1 MCKWVCLGNVHFY
14 NTRYRIA
21 PHGFLCLPR
30 AHPRQCVVPEWTQ
43 AAGGRQKPPLR
54 PLAAPHKP
62 SQATEVHRC
71 TTVGAAATTPLAPRS
86 QPRRHAGGA
95 DGPGRGARLA
105 SAAARRSRCTRA
117 LQLPKRP
124 AKHDTQP
131 GHAAGSC
138 GVKAR
143 AWDHASGRARCRMD
157 RLTRLGRAGVVR
169 ARCGECTPAMPKL
182 GPYADALGRAGA
194 PRRGTRCGRCGS
206 RTTALIGGYHTA

>member
-1 MCKWVCLGNVHFY
+1 MPTPRTPTAVCG
-14 NTRYRIA
+14 
-21 PHGFLCLPR
+21 PR
-30 AHPRQCVVPEWTQ
+30 VDPSSRGPAETAV
-43 AAGGRQKPPLR
+43 AASGG
-54 PLAAPHKP
+54 P
-62 SQATEVHRC
+62 SQALPSHR
-71 TTVGAAATTPLAPRS
+71 GASMHHGRRSSDHTPLAPRS

-117 LQLPKRP
+117 LQLAKRP

-143 AWDHASGRARCRMD
+143 AWDHASGRARCGMD

>member
-1 MCKWVCLGNVHFY
+1 MPTPRTLTAVCGPIVDPSSRGPAE
-14 NTRYRIA
+14 TA
-21 PHGFLCLPR
+21 
-30 AHPRQCVVPEWTQ
+30 V
-43 AAGGRQKPPLR
+43 AASGG
-54 PLAAPHKP
+54 P
-62 SQATEVHRC
+62 SQALPSHR
-71 TTVGAAATTPLAPRS
+71 GASMHHSRRSSGHTARPTLTTTPPR
-86 QPRRHAGGA
+86 
-95 DGPGRGARLA
+95 GRGGRPWSRCARLA

-117 LQLPKRP
+117 LQLPQRP

-194 PRRGTRCGRCGS
+194 PRRGTHCGRCGS
-206 RTTALIGGYHTA
+206 RTTALIG

>member
-1 MCKWVCLGNVHFY
+1 M
-14 NTRYRIA
+14 
-21 PHGFLCLPR
+21 
-30 AHPRQCVVPEWTQ
+30 
-43 AAGGRQKPPLR
+43 R

-117 LQLPKRP
+117 LQLPQRP

-143 AWDHASGRARCRMD
+143 AWDHASGRARCGVD

-169 ARCGECTPAMPKL
+169 ARCGVCTPAMPKL

-206 RTTALIGGYHTA
+206 RTTALSGRQHTASSMMVYMCCEQLKPSTEQPCACSATPCTSPAANRPIRGE